1 MRDDEIK
8 EILQTE
14 ITQGLSE
21 AEAAARLGKY
31 GENRLAEGKKKGIIL
46 RFLEQFK
53 DVMILILLAAAVVSF
68 VLAFV
73 DGGAD
78 LIELIEPVLILG
90 VVIANAIMG
99 VVQENKAE
107 RALEA
112 LKKMSAP
119 NARVIREGK
128 LKIIPASA
136 LVPGDVIR
144 LDTGDYV
151 PADAKLV
158 ESSALKCEE
167 SALTGESVAAE
178 KDAAAEVAENAPI
191 AERANEVFSGTY
203 VTYGTGAAIVTHT
216 GMATQMGKIAGLLS
230 GEKQEA
236 TPLQKKLGKLGKY
249 LGIAALIVCAVI
261 FAVGMINGQ
270 EPMELFMTA
279 VSLAVAAI
287 PEGLPAVVTVVLAVG
302 VQRMAKKNAVIRR
315 LPAVETLGSASVICS
330 DKTGTLTQNRMTL
343 VRAYADGGTEEE
355 IGDHNGEEV
364 RRLLMLG
371 TLCSEGSVE
380 RSEEGETHIGDPTET
395 SIVSAALKN
404 GMEKAELYLRYP
416 RTATLP
422 FDSDRKLMTSVH
434 RMDGKRVAIV
444 KGAFDSIAA
453 RAVSGDLA
461 AAEEKCAEMSAS
473 ALRVLAVAAKEL
485 KDDEPQSEWENG
497 LTFLGLL
504 GMIDPPRPEA
514 REAVARCREAGIR
527 PVMITG
533 DSLVTASAIAK
544 DLGIM
549 REGDEALLG
558 TEVDAMSAEELAGR
572 VDKVSVY
579 ARVSPENK
587 ISIVKAWQS
596 RGEIVAMTGD
606 GVNDAPA
613 LKAADIG
620 CAMGITGTD
629 VAKGAAD
636 MTLSDDNFAT
646 IVDAVEEGR
655 GIYANIRKV
664 VGFLLG
670 TNIGELLLV
679 FAAMLIWGVSP
690 LISIQLLWINLVSD
704 GFPAIAL
711 GLDGGDPSLMKRPPK
726 RRNEGIFS
734 GGYLYEILFQ
744 GFIFGGIS
752 LAAYYLGRTM
762 CGTESA
768 GQTLAFLVFA
778 VAKLLQ
784 AYHMRTERSIFLSRP
799 FSNRSLNYATLL
811 SLALTLAVALIP
823 GVRSVFGFSLLSWQ
837 AYLAGLGLVLVPTVT
852 TECYKA
858 IRAAIRARR
867 GARE

>member
-1 MRDDEIK
+1 MTEDKRQMQIA
-8 EILQTE
+8 LQTE
-14 ITQGLSE
+14 LTQGLSE
-21 AEAAARLGKY
+21 AEAAARSERY
-31 GENRLAEGKKKGIIL
+31 GENRLSEGKKKSL
-46 RFLEQFK
+46 VRRFFEQFK
-53 DVMILILLAAAVVSF
+53 DMMILILLVAAAVSF
-68 VLAFV
+68 GLAFA

-78 LIELIEPVLILG
+78 LIELLEPVLILG
-90 VVIANAIMG
+90 VVIADAVLG
-99 VVQENKAE
+99 VIQESKAE
-107 RALEA
+107 KALEA
-112 LKKMSAP
+112 LKKLSAP
-119 NARVIREGK
+119 TARVLREGK
-128 LKIIPASA
+128 VRVIPASL
-136 LVPGDVIR
+136 LVPGDVV
-144 LDTGDYV
+144 LLEAGDFV
-151 PADAKLV
+151 PADGRLA
-158 ESSALKCEE
+158 ESHSLKCEE

-178 KDAAAEVAENAPI
+178 KDAAAEVPENAPV
-191 AERANEVFSGTY
+191 AERANEVFAGTY
-203 VTYGTGAAIVTHT
+203 VTYGTGKAIVTRT
-216 GMATQMGKIAGLLS
+216 GMATETGKIAALLS

-249 LGIAALIVCAVI
+249 LGVAALAVCAVI
-261 FAVGMINGQ
+261 FVMGMISGQ

-343 VRAYADGGTEEE
+343 VRAYADGGAEEV
-355 IGDHNGEEV
+355 IGAHNGEQV
-364 RRLLMLG
+364 RRLLLLG

-380 RSEEGETHIGDPTET
+380 RTEDGETHIGDPTET

-434 RMDGKRVAIV
+434 RMDGRRVAIV
-444 KGAFDSIAA
+444 KGAFDSVAA
-453 RAVSGDLA
+453 RAVSGDLKT
-461 AAEEKCAEMSAS
+461 AEEKCAEMSAS
-473 ALRVLAVAAKEL
+473 ALRVLAIAAKEL
-485 KDDEPQSEWENG
+485 KEDEPPSEWETG

-544 DLGIM
+544 DLGIL

-558 TEVDAMSAEELAGR
+558 TQVDTMSENELVER

-587 ISIVKAWQS
+587 IAIVKAWQA

-620 CAMGITGTD
+620 CAMGVTGTD

-636 MTLSDDNFAT
+636 MTLSDDNFST

-679 FAAMLIWGVSP
+679 FAAMLAWGASP

-711 GLDGGDPSLMKRPPK
+711 GLDGSDASLMKRAPK
-726 RRNEGIFS
+726 RRAEGIFS
-734 GGYLYEILFQ
+734 GGYLFEILFQ
-744 GFIFGGIS
+744 GFVFGGIS
-752 LAAYYLGRTM
+752 FAAYYIGCMTG
-762 CGTESA
+762 GTESA

-784 AYHMRTERSIFLSRP
+784 AYHARTERSIFLSNP
-799 FSNRSLNYATLL
+799 FSNRYLNCAIAL
-811 SLALTLAVALIP
+811 SLVLTFAVALIP
-823 GVRSVFGFSLLSWQ
+823 GVRAVFGFSILSAQ
-837 AYLAGLGLVLVPTVT
+837 AYLAGLGLVFVPTVT

-858 IRAAIRARR
+858 IRLAVRAKRKS
-867 GARE
+867 